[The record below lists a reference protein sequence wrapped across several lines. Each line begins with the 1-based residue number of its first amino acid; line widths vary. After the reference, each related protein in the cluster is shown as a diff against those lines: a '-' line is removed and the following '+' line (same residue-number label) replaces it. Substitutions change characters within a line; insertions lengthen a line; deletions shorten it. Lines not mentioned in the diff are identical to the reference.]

1 MAVVRSA
8 RADDSRRLAEIH
20 VASWQRAYDG
30 LLSADFLEAL
40 SVDSRHEWWS
50 RRLNAL
56 ETGGAVLVVADSE
69 VGPPEGFA
77 FLGPCTSTEGEI
89 YAIYV
94 EPERWR
100 DGLGSVLLSAAEGTL
115 RAGGYSDAILWVLDR
130 NERGRLFYETQ
141 GWKAD
146 GALKIEEIGG
156 MQVTELR
163 YRKELGDARDRLR
176 ISKSPRIPQSAKI
189 RQ

>member
-20 VASWQRAYDG
+20 VASWQRAYAG
-30 LLSADFLEAL
+30 LLSADFLDAL

-69 VGPPEGFA
+69 VGPPDGFA
-77 FLGPCTSTEGEI
+77 FLGPCTSTEGEV

-100 DGLGSVLLSAAEGTL
+100 GGLGSVLLCIVI
-115 RAGGYSDAILWVLDR
+115 D
-130 NERGRLFYETQ
+130 
-141 GWKAD
+141 
-146 GALKIEEIGG
+146 
-156 MQVTELR
+156 
-163 YRKELGDARDRLR
+163 
-176 ISKSPRIPQSAKI
+176 
-189 RQ
+189 